1 MSNIVITGA
10 NRGIGL
16 ELTRHF
22 AAEGHKVYACCRD
35 AGAATDLVDLAKT
48 QDVHLLEVAVGDGD
62 SVDLMAEQLSDVTVD
77 ILINNAGTI
86 GPPREK
92 QSALEMDFDGWAETM
107 NINTFAP
114 VRVMQALLP
123 NLRAARSAKVV
134 NITSQL
140 GALSMDM
147 TVAYAYC
154 SSKAALNKFMRL
166 AAIELAGEDI
176 LVCLIHPGWVQ
187 TDMGGHEADLTAIES
202 ALGIVQTVSK
212 LNTSTTGSFWNWNG
226 TTHDW

>member
-16 ELTRHF
+16 ELARHY
-22 AAEGHKVYACCRD
+22 AAQGHKVYACCRD
-35 AGAATDLVDLAKT
+35 TAGAAELVDLAKT
-48 QDVHLLEVAVGDGD
+48 HDVQLVEVSVGDGN
-62 SVDLMAEQLSDVTVD
+62 SVDSLAEQLSGVTVD
-77 ILINNAGTI
+77 ILVNNAGTG
-86 GPPREK
+86 GPPREE
-92 QSALEMDFDGWAETM
+92 QSALVMDFDGWAETM

-123 NLRAARSAKVV
+123 NLRAAETAKVV
-134 NITSQL
+134 NITSQM
-140 GALSMDM
+140 GALSLDM

-154 SSKAALNKFMRL
+154 SSKAALNKFMRM

-187 TDMGGHEADLTAIES
+187 TDMGGQAADLTAIES
-202 ALGIVQTVSK
+202 AQGIIQTVGK
-212 LNTSTTGSFWNWNG
+212 LEASNTGSFWNWNG